1 MSIAEHS
8 HDAFGS
14 VKRSIPKVSNPIANP
29 VVMDTAN
36 AIMKKLNEFKKYAT
50 MFLNTYT
57 WIIFIIILVFII
69 KYYLYQFDKEEGNL
83 NSMTSDLEIYN
94 PTIRPIAQAEY
105 DKNIPI
111 RDYYVMSSYN
121 SCAGG
126 DSWNDWVDKE
136 VLRKVIGLG
145 VRCLDLEIYFKNG
158 ECIVSVGPE
167 SSDGTYTLKGTY
179 NSLTLEEAL
188 QTIDTHAFSSSYTP
202 NSEDPLFINL
212 RIKTNKP
219 EVYNKIAEAI
229 LNPSIFRKEHR
240 IQWDNGKIVNG
251 KYQGSTTEMLQYTAF
266 ANLYKRYYWK
276 GQEAKNIIDEPLS
289 FIKGKAVFICND
301 NPTNS
306 FWGEWNDNYIG
317 ENKSN
322 NYTFMSCINISNVIG
337 NCRPLRS
344 FKVVYAHNA
353 GQMKDDLKRIMGVSY
368 PDITTTGKNPN
379 WLIHSKYGA
388 QFTLMN
394 FSNRDAE
401 LISYLKNFHTA
412 KKAFITKPRHLRY
425 FAIPLKTPKPQKKEN
440 SFGERPCNP
449 DIAFIG
455 CV

>member
-1 MSIAEHS
+1 MEVPEHMHGPS
-8 HDAFGS
+8 GK
-14 VKRSIPKVSNPIANP
+14 VIKNMLPKINTSSPLAT
-29 VVMDTAN
+29 TAN
-36 AIMKKLNEFKKYAT
+36 TIMKQLSKFKKYTT

-57 WIIFIIILVFII
+57 WIIFAIVLILIMQ
-69 KYYLYQFDKEEGNL
+69 YYLAQYDKEEGNL
-83 NSMTSDLEIYN
+83 NSLNNDLEIYA
-94 PTIRPIAQAEY
+94 PTIRPIAKAEY
-105 DKNIPI
+105 DKKIPI

-126 DSWNDWVDKE
+126 DTWNDWVDKK

-158 ECIVSVGPE
+158 QCIVSVGPE
-167 SSDGTYTLKGTY
+167 SNDGNYTVKGTY

-188 QTIDTHAFSSSYTP
+188 QTIDTYGFSSTHTP
-202 NSEDPLFINL
+202 NYEDPLFVNL

-229 LNPSIFRKEHR
+229 LNPSIVKPENR
-240 IQWDNGKIVNG
+240 IKWDNGKIVNG
-251 KYQGSTTEMLQYTAF
+251 QYQGSTTEQLQYTAF
-266 ANLYKRYYWK
+266 SNLYKRFEWK
-276 GQEAKNIIDEPLS
+276 EQQAKNLIDEPLEK
-289 FIKGKAVFICND
+289 IKGKMVFICND

-306 FWGEWNDNYIG
+306 FWGEWNDNYMG

-322 NYTFMSCINISNVIG
+322 NYLFMACINISDVIG

-344 FKVVYAHNA
+344 FKVVYAHNP
-353 GQMKDDLKRIMGVSY
+353 GQMKNDLKRTMGVSY

-412 KKAFITKPRHLRY
+412 KKAFIAKPRHLRY
-425 FAIPLKTPKPQKKEN
+425 FAIPLDKPKPQKKEN